1 MKKVLLFDLD
11 QTILNRN
18 ESLLKFLNWQ
28 VSYLNLVP
36 HELKKS
42 FINRFIELDNN
53 GSVWKD
59 IVYSQLIKDFNI
71 KKYDTSELLQ
81 SYINDFNKFSTAF
94 ENAPKTIQNLH
105 AQGYTL
111 GLVSNGKT
119 PFQEKN
125 FYALELTDYFSI
137 IVISEA
143 IGLRKPDPEIYL
155 YTCNQLDCKPSDC
168 IFIGDNPKAD
178 IEGAKKIGMK
188 TIYFHPTLTLPPSLS
203 DASIH
208 HYDEL
213 EETVRRLINPP
224 HF

>member
-71 KKYDTSELLQ
+71 KNMIHL
-81 SYINDFNKFSTAF
+81 NC
-94 ENAPKTIQNLH
+94 
-105 AQGYTL
+105 
-111 GLVSNGKT
+111 
-119 PFQEKN
+119 
-125 FYALELTDYFSI
+125 
-137 IVISEA
+137 
-143 IGLRKPDPEIYL
+143 
-155 YTCNQLDCKPSDC
+155 CN
-168 IFIGDNPKAD
+168 
-178 IEGAKKIGMK
+178 
-188 TIYFHPTLTLPPSLS
+188 LTLM
-203 DASIH
+203 I
-208 HYDEL
+208 
-213 EETVRRLINPP
+213 LINSLQ
-224 HF
+224 HLKMLQNYSKSSCSRIHIRLSIQWKNTFSGEKFLCFRINGLFFDYRDF

>member
-1 MKKVLLFDLD
+1 MIHLNCCNLTLMILINSLQHLKMLQKLFK
-11 QTILNRN
+11 IFM
-18 ESLLKFLNWQ
+18 LK
-28 VSYLNLVP
+28 
-36 HELKKS
+36 
-42 FINRFIELDNN
+42 
-53 GSVWKD
+53 
-59 IVYSQLIKDFNI
+59 
-71 KKYDTSELLQ
+71 DTHQ
-81 SYINDFNKFSTAF
+81 
-94 ENAPKTIQNLH
+94 
-105 AQGYTL
+105 AQY
-111 GLVSNGKT
+111 
-119 PFQEKN
+119 PMEKHLFRRKI

-168 IFIGDNPKAD
+168 IFIETIPKQ
-178 IEGAKKIGMK
+178 IQKVPKIGMK
-188 TIYFHPTLTLPPSLS
+188 TIYFHPTLTLHPSLS